1 MSRTNLKGRT
11 KKELL
16 TLLNAYQQAIDFYII
31 CSITDIKGTIIFVN
45 KRFCEISKYS
55 EEHLLGQNHRIL
67 NSGFHSRGFFKEMWK
82 TIGKGYAWNGEVKNK
97 AYDGTL
103 YWVDTVVL
111 PIKDKDEK
119 IIQYLSL
126 RIPIDDKKN
135 AENEKIEHMK
145 ALEEMLFITSH
156 EVRKPLTSLMGLMN
170 LVESEMPLNQ
180 QELWETIKHLKS
192 SALDLDI
199 FTKKLTFFLNE
210 MEQKIRTKSGNNTSF
225 YQ

>member
-1 MSRTNLKGRT
+1 M
-11 KKELL
+11 
-16 TLLNAYQQAIDFYII
+16 
-31 CSITDIKGTIIFVN
+31 
-45 KRFCEISKYS
+45 
-55 EEHLLGQNHRIL
+55 
-67 NSGFHSRGFFKEMWK
+67 
-82 TIGKGYAWNGEVKNK
+82 GY
-97 AYDGTL
+97 
-103 YWVDTVVL
+103 TVVL

-192 SALDLDI
+192 SALDLDT

-210 MEQKIRTKSGNNTSF
+210 MEQKIRTKTGNNTIF